1 MKKSHTASLFVA
13 SLLLSFAGAV
23 HAQGAGLTREMVK
36 MDRDTFLSMF
46 NWNEITSQWV
56 LKSGMAPPQGVKS
69 REEVIAMRDEFLSMN
84 VFNETTS
91 DFEPIKGGKP
101 RNMSSLTR
109 EQVQREATMFAMMY
123 RFDENGS
130 KWVSKISKG
139 GSK

>member
-1 MKKSHTASLFVA
+1 MTTSRTASLFVA

-46 NWNEITSQWV
+46 HWNEITSEWV

-84 VFNETTS
+84 VWNDETTQF
-91 DFEPIKGGKP
+91 DPIKGGKP
-101 RNMSSLTR
+101 RAMSSLTR
-109 EQVQREATMFAMMY
+109 EQVQRETTMFLMTHRY
-123 RFDENGS
+123 DENGS
-130 KWVSKISKG
+130 KWVNKVSKRG
-139 GSK
+139 

>member
-1 MKKSHTASLFVA
+1 MKKSHTASLFIA

-23 HAQGAGLTREMVK
+23 HAQGAGLSREMVK

-56 LKSGMAPPQGVKS
+56 LKSGMMPPQGVKS

-84 VFNETTS
+84 VWNENTS

-101 RNMSSLTR
+101 RNMSSLSR
-109 EQVQREATMFAMMY
+109 EQVQREATMFLMMY
-123 RFDENGS
+123 RFDENSS
-130 KWVSKISKG
+130 KWVSKLPKRS
-139 GSK
+139 

>member
-1 MKKSHTASLFVA
+1 MKTSHTASLFAA

-23 HAQGAGLTREMVK
+23 HAQGSGLGREMVK

-46 NWNEITSQWV
+46 KWNEITSEWV

-84 VFNETTS
+84 VWNDDTS
-91 DFEPIKGGKP
+91 QFDPIKGGKP

-109 EQVQREATMFAMMY
+109 EQVQRETTMFFMTHRY
-123 RFDENGS
+123 DENSS
-130 KWVSKISKG
+130 KWVNKLSKRG
-139 GSK
+139 

>member
-1 MKKSHTASLFVA
+1 MKTSHTASLFVA

-23 HAQGAGLTREMVK
+23 HAQGVGLTREMVK

-84 VFNETTS
+84 VWNENTS
-91 DFEPIKGGKP
+91 DFEPVKGGKP
-101 RNMSSLTR
+101 RNMSSLSR
-109 EQVQREATMFAMMY
+109 EQVQREATMFLMMY
-123 RFDENGS
+123 RFDENSS
-130 KWVSKISKG
+130 KWVSKLGKRG
-139 GSK
+139 